1 MQDLRDDVRRLK
13 EEWHARET
21 LRELFAQV
29 ADVHAGGL
37 AAHFLQLNEKFRVG
51 APDGAGVAVGEVD
64 AAVRQA
70 DIVEDR
76 GQLVLRDG
84 FADDAVYLVG
94 EARCF
99 LNAQA
104 RASAHVQ
111 SDLSGVN
118 LWKEI
123 AAENSDEHDRE
134 TAKSQKAYGEE
145 HWRSQSG
152 AQGSSVAFPEFF
164 KIPLKALL
172 IAAEEAHL
180 FTDVLLGVIF
190 VLRAEEIH
198 GQSRH
203 DGARPHVGGQHGE
216 AYGFGQRNE
225 QELSHA
231 GQEKHGNEDNANA
244 QRGDK
249 GGHGNLL
256 RPIEDGLDGFLA
268 HGQVAVDV
276 LDFNGSVVDKDAD
289 SKREATQGHDIDG
302 LAEGAKTEDADEN
315 RQRNR
320 DSDDQGAFPVSEEEQ
335 NHHGCEAGS
344 DEALAD
350 DALDG
355 SAPIERLVK
364 EGGSAHAFGSLPLF
378 FLSHLPH
385 LVDDVDV

>member
-21 LRELFAQV
+21 VRELFAQV

-37 AAHFLQLNEKFRVG
+37 AAHFLQLNEKCRVG

-164 KIPLKALL
+164 KIPLKALMFS
-172 IAAEEAHL
+172 ISTVASSTRMPTA
-180 FTDVLLGVIF
+180 
-190 VLRAEEIH
+190 
-198 GQSRH
+198 S
-203 DGARPHVGGQHGE
+203 ARPPRVMILMVWPR
-216 AYGFGQRNE
+216 ALRQRM
-225 QELSHA
+225 LT
-231 GQEKHGNEDNANA
+231 
-244 QRGDK
+244 RIDK
-249 GGHGNLL
+249 GIETAMIRVLFQFPRKSRIITAVRQAAMMPSRMTPWMEA
-256 RPIEDGLDGFLA
+256 RP
-268 HGQVAVDV
+268 
-276 LDFNGSVVDKDAD
+276 
-289 SKREATQGHDIDG
+289 
-302 LAEGAKTEDADEN
+302 
-315 RQRNR
+315 
-320 DSDDQGAFPVSEEEQ
+320 
-335 NHHGCEAGS
+335 
-344 DEALAD
+344 
-350 DALDG
+350 
-355 SAPIERLVK
+355 
-364 EGGSAHAFGSLPLF
+364 
-378 FLSHLPH
+378 
-385 LVDDVDV
+385 